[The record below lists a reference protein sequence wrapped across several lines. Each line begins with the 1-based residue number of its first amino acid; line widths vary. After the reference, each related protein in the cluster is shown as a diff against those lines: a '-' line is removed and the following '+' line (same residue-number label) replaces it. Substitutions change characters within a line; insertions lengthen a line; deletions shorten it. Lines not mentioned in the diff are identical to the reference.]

1 MFFDQLLRDI
11 KTIESIKDKLTF
23 INEIIDNYE
32 NLATVLRREPSTS
45 ISLSIIGEELGQLR
59 KMRARLESNL

>member
-11 KTIESIKDKLTF
+11 KAIEPVKDKLKF
-23 INEIIDNYE
+23 IKEVIVNYE

-45 ISLSIIGEELGQLR
+45 ISLSVIGEELGQLR
-59 KMRARLESNL
+59 KMRDRLELNL